1 MEMMEFHV
9 VIPQPCPKSFAIIA
23 CLTNLHYLDWNARRI
38 LFVVSTKYGRS
49 YETIKS
55 SLGDLDGAAPFI
67 DWEGHKTEAFSS
79 PFSFVRHFA
88 ICAISF
94 HDWNNDSLTLM
105 QKFRGGTF
113 WELVGPDL
121 IPREG
126 DSVHW
131 KEEKIETIDGVL
143 EIGHMSFDNEAVSE
157 QCKPTS
163 LLLLILG

>member
-55 SLGDLDGAAPFI
+55 SLGDLDRATPFI
-67 DWEGHKTEAFSS
+67 DQEGHKTEAFSS
-79 PFSFVRHFA
+79 PFSFIRHFT
-88 ICAISF
+88 IYAISF
-94 HDWNNDSLTLM
+94 HDQNNDSLTLI
-105 QKFRGGTF
+105 QKFRGRTF
-113 WELVGPDL
+113 QELVGPNL
-121 IPREG
+121 IPQEG
-126 DSVHW
+126 DSIHQ

-143 EIGHMSFDNEAVSE
+143 EIGYISFNNKAVSE
-157 QCKPTS
+157 QYKPTS